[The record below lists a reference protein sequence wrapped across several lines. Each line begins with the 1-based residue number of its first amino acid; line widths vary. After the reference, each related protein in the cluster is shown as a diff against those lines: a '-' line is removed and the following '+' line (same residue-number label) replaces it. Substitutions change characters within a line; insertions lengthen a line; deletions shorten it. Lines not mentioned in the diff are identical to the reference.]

1 MAQYITTFTG
11 RHFYPLKPDYGDIC
25 IEDVAHSLSLLC
37 RANGHYK
44 EFYSVAD
51 HCIDCAYEAL
61 SRGCG
66 DYMALFCLLH
76 DACEAYIS
84 DIPRPVRVDL
94 NGIDEIENNLLTE
107 IYNALAGQL
116 PTPEQCHII
125 KEIDDC
131 MLYHEF
137 LAKMG
142 EELKFCGAMHSDR
155 TFATR
160 APSES
165 EREYVMLYN
174 KLKNS

>member
-11 RHFYPLKPDYGDIC
+11 KHFYPLKPDYRDIN
-25 IEDVAHSLSLLC
+25 IEDIAHSLSLLC

-61 SRGCG
+61 ARGL
-66 DYMALFCLLH
+66 DNYTALICLLH

-84 DIPRPVRVDL
+84 DIPRPVRADL
-94 NGIDEIENNLLTE
+94 NGINEIENKLLTA
-107 IYNALAGQL
+107 IYHALAGQS
-116 PTPEQCHII
+116 PTQEQCRSV

-142 EELKFCGAMHSDR
+142 EPLKFCGTMRSDR
-155 TFATR
+155 SFATR

-165 EREYVMLYN
+165 EMEYIELYN
-174 KLKNS
+174 KLR